1 MSTEGP
7 RDNQTV
13 PEALGEVEASV
24 AQEDD
29 NNVRFNALLLK
40 LQFDSNVPL
49 QVEKDVTEA
58 EHLHSHDAIAPSQ
71 VLPMDQPALEKGS
84 NETQPASSKTSQS
97 QSNDSPLTIRET
109 AIEKIKCS
117 LKKWVMG
124 LKRKPN
130 VRYNFVFS
138 KIHCF

>member
-40 LQFDSNVPL
+40 LQFDS
-49 QVEKDVTEA
+49 K
-58 EHLHSHDAIAPSQ
+58 
-71 VLPMDQPALEKGS
+71 
-84 NETQPASSKTSQS
+84 SS
-97 QSNDSPLTIRET
+97 I
-109 AIEKIKCS
+109 
-117 LKKWVMG
+117 
-124 LKRKPN
+124 
-130 VRYNFVFS
+130 
-138 KIHCF
+138 